1 MKALRKRLL
10 PLAVVTFATS
20 FSAFAQPASDT
31 ASAAKAVESPV
42 AAAKRQYADGKLD
55 LNAPFDIEAQATI
68 GSDGRIDA
76 NSIKYTRTD
85 GDPALIELVK
95 GYISTV
101 NDSPYI
107 QHIAMLGAT
116 SVVIRAKQDDSQFA
130 GAGVLEMPN
139 ALRAMTVKSMLST
152 MLPLLRKQKDREDMS
167 EADKSEL
174 ALLNATSVSSSGRY
188 VTVSLNMP
196 KAAFRD
202 IVEAELKKK

>member
-1 MKALRKRLL
+1 MHARLISL
-10 PLAVVTFATS
+10 SAVILAASISTFAQT
-20 FSAFAQPASDT
+20 ASDGP
-31 ASAAKAVESPV
+31 AAVRAVESPA

-55 LNAPFDIEAQATI
+55 LNAPFDIEAQAAI
-68 GSDGRIDA
+68 GTDGRVDT

-85 GDPALIELVK
+85 GDPAVTELIKSYVL
-95 GYISTV
+95 TV

-107 QHIAMLGAT
+107 QHLSTLGAT

-152 MLPLLRKQKDREDMS
+152 MLPVLRKQKEREDMS
-167 EADKSEL
+167 EADKREL

-202 IVEAELKKK
+202 IVETELKKK